1 MEDAKPRFAVIS
13 FSFAQLLFL
22 LVLSPTLV
30 LADDLAAIKQNGEL
44 SFALTGQYP
53 PFNFVDESNQL
64 TGFDVEICQALAREL
79 GVRPSPV
86 TTAWDGIVAG
96 LLAGKYDLIC
106 GSMAIT
112 EQRLQ
117 AIDFSDPYYRSGA
130 QLFVGRNAEISSAEH
145 LADRTVGVTLGTTY
159 EEWVRNNLPQTQIRT
174 YKGVPEMILEV
185 VNRRIDGF
193 VTDRIVGAIAIDE
206 KQAPIQIAGPLLYQE
221 RMGIALRQGN
231 PELKQA
237 INTALQQLKER
248 GDYRTISL
256 KWLKIDAR

>member
-1 MEDAKPRFAVIS
+1 MPRAVIVS
-13 FSFAQLLFL
+13 FVLFVL
-22 LVLSPTLV
+22 FCLVPTLA
-30 LADDLAAIKQNGEL
+30 LADDLAAIQQSGEL

-53 PFNFVDESNQL
+53 PFNFVDENNQL
-64 TGFDVEICQALAREL
+64 TGFDIEICQALAREL
-79 GVRPSPV
+79 GVRPRPV

-130 QLFVGRNAEISSAEH
+130 QLFVGRNAGIDSAQQ
-145 LADRTVGVTLGTTY
+145 LKGKTVGVTLGTTY
-159 EEWVRNNLPQTQIRT
+159 EAWVRNNLPQTRVRT

-185 VNRRIDGF
+185 VNRRIAGF
-193 VTDRIVGAIAIDE
+193 VTDRIVGAIAIDD
-206 KQAPIQIAGPLLYQE
+206 KQAPIQMAGPLLYQE

-237 INTALQQLKER
+237 INAALQKLKQQ
-248 GDYRTISL
+248 GDYRAISL